1 MTRQLFD
8 PVLAREDIREKI
20 VGLARGRVAV
30 RKVSDDELIH
40 ETGLLDSAAIMELVM
55 WLETRF
61 DISIDQADLT
71 IENLGSV
78 NAMVDYLERQ

>member
-1 MTRQLFD
+1 MTRQLLD
-8 PVLAREDIREKI
+8 PALARRDIREKI
-20 VGLARGRVAV
+20 VGLARGRGAPGNVT
-30 RKVSDDELIH
+30 DDELIH

-55 WLETRF
+55 WLETQF

-78 NAMVDYLERQ
+78 NAMVDYLERR